1 MKNVEL
7 LTFTFLSLMFW
18 SIGEVLS
25 LFFTNFSQKTMPQ
38 FAGAWEKLLKDVK
51 KARKENGKSRL
62 SSSKTFSHRRLVRTF
77 LHFWPP
83 KYYSG
88 HGSESEKLNH
98 YDQILPRE
106 YVLIVMHS
114 TFNVC
119 SKHSSNTLLRLLR
132 IFMRQTLYTTVLT
145 VFDLLQA
152 QILIQISGDNAF
164 KSWWGHQFM
173 VDMICPPSQLGQKFP
188 SIVSQNWMGYDY

>member
-62 SSSKTFSHRRLVRTF
+62 SSSKTFSHRCLVRTF

-132 IFMRQTLYTTVLT
+132 IFMRQTLEFRIKQEEILFFSRCFSLLLT
-145 VFDLLQA
+145 CLKG
-152 QILIQISGDNAF
+152 QI
-164 KSWWGHQFM
+164 KSECIYEII
-173 VDMICPPSQLGQKFP
+173 DFP
-188 SIVSQNWMGYDY
+188 KYRWNFL